1 MKNLH
6 SNTAESPWGT
16 DTAMAQTAMAPAA
29 MSAAVPGLN
38 RTSAAAG
45 MIPPQQ
51 RSGISGSAPAARPAP
66 GGAGA
71 QSAAVSS
78 GPSSPPANGAQVQS
92 HSSMRS
98 GAGSCQGPYHA
109 AGSSVSPWPQ
119 NTAQPG
125 CQGVTDMGAA
135 ADRQEQA
142 PGMPDGSVQSLPPY
156 NWVPPYNQTPHVLRG
171 TALNHSAVSAFPGW
185 GLDNAQS
192 SAVAATSSAAVAS
205 AAANM
210 AANAAGAVAGAA
222 TAGAGDRTAVGTKRA
237 SGGAAGAQMQAG
249 RGVAA
254 MPADGYMSVPVDTY
268 RFMPPGIS
276 AAMNVGQTAGCAA
289 PVPVGGGA
297 AGALAHGR
305 SSLPA
310 GAVARGTVPCYGAA
324 GAVMPASA
332 AQQAAAGMM
341 PSALSAVASERFNP
355 GQPVMAGQAAEAVP
369 YGCGVP
375 GCSVNGRVQS
385 SSGAQ
390 VQAWAQSMPGA
401 QTMAVANNMTALQ
414 TQPLVHAPTH
424 APASVKAQA
433 SAQARGLAAA
443 SALAGPAGAGAG
455 GAGAVTGGSGCACVG
470 SEGAHGAAG
479 ALARSMNELY
489 DCVAGNTHISVRGG
503 REALNVRG
511 GHAYI
516 DSEDGSCGA
525 GGAGGAALSGMHRA
539 RVIDCGAGV
548 GSREVSSAVFD
559 CPDLGQRM
567 LTVPE
572 HKDMVSAMVPQAHS
586 SYVFESKA
594 LKTMLDW
601 LEKPHGDSL
610 YICGPSGCGKTS
622 FVLETAARLKW
633 PVESITLSQTS
644 EVADLIGHPV
654 IRHGQLHFEYGPLS
668 RAMMSGEI
676 LLLNEIDLM
685 SAGELAALNDV
696 LEGRGLTVLASNGE
710 VIMPH
715 PGFRVIAT
723 GNSRGSGDSS
733 GHYTG
738 VRRQNTAFLDRWV
751 FLEFSW
757 PDFAMGRSIISRAVP
772 ELNPDLIRY
781 MLTFVHELRIACGAE
796 RSSDNRDML
805 ENMRARI
812 AQLHS
817 SYVGCVE
824 ECRSAGQVRSIEDVI
839 GRSDSTEAD
848 IATEYGALNNVSDMR
863 TLDDIEISC
872 GRRVLPLSAPVTTR
886 SLLRICRAY
895 AADEKCTIQDAIDRA
910 FASRLEGREY
920 AFVMRMSFEVFG
932 YTSKFTELP
941 HCVSDVE
948 AYLKMRARTFNEGFI
963 NNCLLPDYQLRE
975 IFDQRRATAA
985 APVAAAAAAAA
996 AADDAASGASFVAG
1010 KADTAEVK
1018 NSVEG
1023 EANDPDAEDEGSK
1036 SVAPH
1041 GASAAKSDGHTAH
1054 AAQCKAGPGAPDHE
1068 LSLVTPGSL
1077 ADSDGEIV
1085 SPLENLTDSQSV
1097 ATQGDD
1103 QYESS
1108 AKECCTDGQDP
1119 DLKSCELKG
1128 SEPEGADLFP
1138 GRVISAGNVSVETVL
1153 VDDYGS
1159 ESDINSVSDEPLLT
1173 SAMAGTAGDEPAVVS
1188 AQGHSDEAE
1197 AAAEAE
1203 TKTVRPVRRSRSRKL
1218 QPANAPAADGDMT
1231 AGADA
1236 DTAAD
1241 TDNDA
1246 LTAGSEL
1253 EALTVTDDPLSTG
1266 SSAAAVA
1273 LQPVRK
1279 VRRSRKSDKAPAA

>member
-1 MKNLH
+1 
-6 SNTAESPWGT
+6 
-16 DTAMAQTAMAPAA
+16 MAQNAMKPAA
-29 MSAAVPGLN
+29 MSAAVPELN
-38 RTSAAAG
+38 RTRAAAG
-45 MIPPQQ
+45 MTPPQP
-51 RSGISGSAPAARPAP
+51 GPGVSGSARAACPAQGR
-66 GGAGA
+66 AGA
-71 QSAAVSS
+71 KSTAVYA
-78 GPSSPPANGAQVQS
+78 GPSAPPASGAQVQS
-92 HSSMRS
+92 ERAMRS
-98 GAGSCQGPYHA
+98 GAGSWQGPYQA

-119 NTAQPG
+119 NTAKTG

-135 ADRQEQA
+135 ADRQDQL
-142 PGMPDGSVQSLPPY
+142 PGMPDGTVQSQQPY
-156 NWVPPYNQTPHVLRG
+156 NWVPPYNQAPHVLRG
-171 TALNHSAVSAFPGW
+171 TALNHAAVAAFPGW
-185 GLDNAQS
+185 GSDNAQAAAAAAAAASTAS
-192 SAVAATSSAAVAS
+192 SVAAS
-205 AAANM
+205 
-210 AANAAGAVAGAA
+210 AAGAVAGAA
-222 TAGAGDRTAVGTKRA
+222 GAGDRSAVSTRGA
-237 SGGAAGAQMQAG
+237 AGGAAGAQMQAAN
-249 RGVAA
+249 RMAA
-254 MPADGYMSVPVDTY
+254 MPANGYMSVPVDTY
-268 RFMPPGIS
+268 SFMPPGMS
-276 AAMNVGQTAGCAA
+276 AAMNMGQAAGCVA
-289 PVPVGGGA
+289 PVPAGGGA

-305 SSLPA
+305 ASLPA
-310 GAVARGTVPCYGAA
+310 GAVARGTVPWCGTA
-324 GAVMPASA
+324 GAVVPAYA
-332 AQQAAAGMM
+332 AQPAAAGMM
-341 PSALSAVASERFNP
+341 PSAPGSAAAKSNKP
-355 GQPVMAGQAAEAVP
+355 AQPVMAGPAAGAVP
-369 YGCGVP
+369 YGGGVP
-375 GCSVNGRVQS
+375 GGSVNGRVPGG
-385 SSGAQ
+385 SGAKSMPGAQ
-390 VQAWAQSMPGA
+390 TMAGAQSMPGA
-401 QTMAVANNMTALQ
+401 QTMAGAQSMAVANNMTALQ
-414 TQPLVHAPTH
+414 TQTPAQAPAY
-424 APASVKAQA
+424 APASAQD
-433 SAQARGLAAA
+433 RGLAAA
-443 SALAGPAGAGAG
+443 SALASPADAGAGC
-455 GAGAVTGGSGCACVG
+455 AGAVTGGSCCADVG
-470 SEGAHGAAG
+470 SEGSHGTAG

-503 REALNVRG
+503 VQALGVRG

-516 DSEDGSCGA
+516 DSEDGGCGA
-525 GGAGGAALSGMHRA
+525 GGAGSVALSGMHSP

-548 GSREVSSAVFD
+548 GRREVSAAVFD
-559 CPDLGQRM
+559 CPELGDRM

-644 EVADLIGHPV
+644 EVSDLIGHPV

-696 LEGRGLTVLASNGE
+696 LEGRGLTVIASNGE

-751 FLEFSW
+751 FLEFAW

-824 ECRSAGQVRSIEDVI
+824 ECRSAGQVRSIEAVI

-848 IATEYGALNNVSDMR
+848 ITTEYGALNNVSDMR

-895 AADEKCTIQDAIDRA
+895 AADEKCTIQDAIDHA

-975 IFDQRRATAA
+975 IFARRRAATAA
-985 APVAAAAAAAA
+985 SVTAAAAAAGAA
-996 AADDAASGASFVAG
+996 AVAA
-1010 KADTAEVK
+1010 KAATAEVK
-1018 NSVEG
+1018 DSVEG
-1023 EANDPDAEDEGSK
+1023 VANEPDAGDDGSK
-1036 SVAPH
+1036 VAAPE
-1041 GASAAKSDGHTAH
+1041 GARAAQSSADSAN
-1054 AAQCKAGPGAPDHE
+1054 AAQCKAEPGLTEHE
-1068 LSLVTPGSL
+1068 TGKVTPGSP
-1077 ADSDGEIV
+1077 ADNDREIV
-1085 SPLENLTDSQSV
+1085 SPLENLNDSQSV
-1097 ATQGDD
+1097 ATQGYA

-1108 AKECCTDGQDP
+1108 AKECSTAGQAP
-1119 DLKSCELKG
+1119 ELKSCELKG
-1128 SEPEGADLFP
+1128 SERERVDLSA
-1138 GRVISAGNVSVETVL
+1138 GCVISAGNISVETVL

-1159 ESDINSVSDEPLLT
+1159 EAEISSVRDEPLLT
-1173 SAMAGTAGDEPAVVS
+1173 AVMAGTAGDEPAGVS
-1188 AQGHSDEAE
+1188 AEGHGDEAE
-1197 AAAEAE
+1197 AGAA
-1203 TKTVRPVRRSRSRKL
+1203 TKAVRPVRRSRSRKV
-1218 QPANAPAADGDMT
+1218 QPANAKAADGDM
-1231 AGADA
+1231 
-1236 DTAAD
+1236 AAD
-1241 TDNDA
+1241 TDSGADTGNDA

-1253 EALTVTDDPLSTG
+1253 EALTVTDEQLSNG
-1266 SSAAAVA
+1266 SSAAVA
-1273 LQPVRK
+1273 LEPVRK

>member
-1 MKNLH
+1 
-6 SNTAESPWGT
+6 
-16 DTAMAQTAMAPAA
+16 
-29 MSAAVPGLN
+29 
-38 RTSAAAG
+38 
-45 MIPPQQ
+45 
-51 RSGISGSAPAARPAP
+51 
-66 GGAGA
+66 
-71 QSAAVSS
+71 
-78 GPSSPPANGAQVQS
+78 
-92 HSSMRS
+92 
-98 GAGSCQGPYHA
+98 
-109 AGSSVSPWPQ
+109 
-119 NTAQPG
+119 
-125 CQGVTDMGAA
+125 
-135 ADRQEQA
+135 
-142 PGMPDGSVQSLPPY
+142 
-156 NWVPPYNQTPHVLRG
+156 
-171 TALNHSAVSAFPGW
+171 
-185 GLDNAQS
+185 
-192 SAVAATSSAAVAS
+192 
-205 AAANM
+205 
-210 AANAAGAVAGAA
+210 
-222 TAGAGDRTAVGTKRA
+222 
-237 SGGAAGAQMQAG
+237 
-249 RGVAA
+249 
-254 MPADGYMSVPVDTY
+254 
-268 RFMPPGIS
+268 
-276 AAMNVGQTAGCAA
+276 
-289 PVPVGGGA
+289 
-297 AGALAHGR
+297 
-305 SSLPA
+305 
-310 GAVARGTVPCYGAA
+310 
-324 GAVMPASA
+324 
-332 AQQAAAGMM
+332 
-341 PSALSAVASERFNP
+341 
-355 GQPVMAGQAAEAVP
+355 
-369 YGCGVP
+369 
-375 GCSVNGRVQS
+375 
-385 SSGAQ
+385 
-390 VQAWAQSMPGA
+390 
-401 QTMAVANNMTALQ
+401 
-414 TQPLVHAPTH
+414 
-424 APASVKAQA
+424 
-433 SAQARGLAAA
+433 
-443 SALAGPAGAGAG
+443 
-455 GAGAVTGGSGCACVG
+455 
-470 SEGAHGAAG
+470 
-479 ALARSMNELY
+479 MNELY

-503 REALNVRG
+503 HEALNVRG
-511 GHAYI
+511 GHACI
-516 DSEDGSCGA
+516 DSEDGGCGA
-525 GGAGGAALSGMHRA
+525 GSAGGAALSGMHRA
-539 RVIDCGAGV
+539 RVIDCGSGV
-548 GSREVSSAVFD
+548 GRREVSAAVFD

-848 IATEYGALNNVSDMR
+848 ITTEYGALNNVSDMR

-948 AYLKMRARTFNEGFI
+948 AYLKMRASTFNEGFI

-975 IFDQRRATAA
+975 IFDQRRATATAPA
-985 APVAAAAAAAA
+985 ASPVAAAAEP
-996 AADDAASGASFVAG
+996 ADDASSGAAFVAG

-1018 NSVEG
+1018 GSVEG
-1023 EANDPDAEDEGSK
+1023 DANEPDADAGDEGSK
-1036 SVAPH
+1036 SVAPK
-1041 GASAAKSDGHTAH
+1041 GASAAKADGHSAH
-1054 AAQCKAGPGAPDHE
+1054 AAQCHAGPGTPDHE
-1068 LSLVTPGSL
+1068 ISMVTPGSL

-1097 ATQGDD
+1097 ATQGDA

-1108 AKECCTDGQDP
+1108 AQECSTDSQDP
-1119 DLKSCELKG
+1119 ELKSCELKG

-1138 GRVISAGNVSVETVL
+1138 GGVISAGNVSVETVL

-1159 ESDINSVSDEPLLT
+1159 EAGINSV
-1173 SAMAGTAGDEPAVVS
+1173 
-1188 AQGHSDEAE
+1188 SDEAE
-1197 AAAEAE
+1197 AAAQAE
-1203 TKTVRPVRRSRSRKL
+1203 TKAVRPVRRSRSRKL
-1218 QPANAPAADGDMT
+1218 QPANAPAADGDMA

-1236 DTAAD
+1236 DT
-1241 TDNDA
+1241 DNNA

-1253 EALTVTDDPLSTG
+1253 EALTVTDEPLSTG

-1279 VRRSRKSDKAPAA
+1279 VRRSRRSDKAPAA

>member
-51 RSGISGSAPAARPAP
+51 SPGMSGSAPAARPAP
-66 GGAGA
+66 GCAGA

-78 GPSSPPANGAQVQS
+78 GPSAPPANGAQVQS
-92 HSSMRS
+92 QSAMRS
-98 GAGSCQGPYHA
+98 GAGSWQGPYQA

-125 CQGVTDMGAA
+125 CQGVTDMGTA

-185 GLDNAQS
+185 GSDNAQAA
-192 SAVAATSSAAVAS
+192 AVAAASSAAVAS
-205 AAANM
+205 AAANV

-222 TAGAGDRTAVGTKRA
+222 TAGAGNRTAVGTKRA
-237 SGGAAGAQMQAG
+237 AGGAAGAQMQAG

-254 MPADGYMSVPVDTY
+254 MPANGYMSVPVDTY

-305 SSLPA
+305 ASLPA

-324 GAVMPASA
+324 GAVMPAYA
-332 AQQAAAGMM
+332 AQPAAAGMM
-341 PSALSAVASERFNP
+341 PSALSAAASERFNP
-355 GQPVMAGQAAEAVP
+355 GQPVMAGQAAGAVP

-375 GCSVNGRVQS
+375 GSSVNGRVQS
-385 SSGAQ
+385 GSGAQ
-390 VQAWAQSMPGA
+390 VQAVAQSMTGA

-414 TQPLVHAPTH
+414 TLPLAHAPTH

-433 SAQARGLAAA
+433 SAQALGLAAA

-455 GAGAVTGGSGCACVG
+455 GAGAVTGGAGCASVG
-470 SEGAHGAAG
+470 SEGVHGAAG

-511 GHAYI
+511 GNAYI
-516 DSEDGSCGA
+516 DSEDGSC
-525 GGAGGAALSGMHRA
+525 GAALSGMHRA

-548 GSREVSSAVFD
+548 GCREVSASVFD

-586 SYVFESKA
+586 SYVFDSKA
-594 LKTMLDW
+594 LKTMIDW

-824 ECRSAGQVRSIEDVI
+824 ECRSAGQVCSIEDVI

-985 APVAAAAAAAA
+985 APAAAAAAEP
-996 AADDAASGASFVAG
+996 ADNAASGASFVAG
-1010 KADTAEVK
+1010 KADTAQVK
-1018 NSVEG
+1018 DSVEG
-1023 EANDPDAEDEGSK
+1023 DANDPDAGDEESK
-1036 SVAPH
+1036 SVAPQ
-1041 GASAAKSDGHTAH
+1041 GVSAAKSDGHSAH
-1054 AAQCKAGPGAPDHE
+1054 ADQCKAGPGAPDHE
-1068 LSLVTPGSL
+1068 ISLVTPGSL

-1097 ATQGDD
+1097 ATQGDA

-1108 AKECCTDGQDP
+1108 AKECSTDGQDH

-1138 GRVISAGNVSVETVL
+1138 GRVISAGNVSVKTVL

-1173 SAMAGTAGDEPAVVS
+1173 AAMAGTAGDEPAGVS

-1197 AAAEAE
+1197 AAAAAE
-1203 TKTVRPVRRSRSRKL
+1203 TKAVRPVRRSRSRKL

-1236 DTAAD
+1236 DT
-1241 TDNDA
+1241 DNDV

-1253 EALTVTDDPLSTG
+1253 EALTVTDEQLSTG